1 MEHYANICKVVKAYA
16 IPESA
21 SADTGELLTVTGSQ
35 AKGPFPKKTM
45 EELNGDPDPAKLNQ
59 GVEVMCGRGGA
70 TQGSGNASQKVK
82 QNPGKQSQR
91 ENRRRRYQ

>member
-35 AKGPFPKKTM
+35 AKGPFPKKMM

-59 GVEVMCGRGGA
+59 GVEVMRGRGG
-70 TQGSGNASQKVK
+70 Q
-82 QNPGKQSQR
+82 PR
-91 ENRRRRYQ
+91 EVGMQVRK